1 MNYCLDCGA
10 ELEGRADKK
19 FCSDHCKSSY
29 HYERSKSKATSLF
42 KTIDAQLKKNRRLL
56 KLYNRAGK
64 ATVRKEVLIEK
75 GFNPR
80 YFTHYWKAGNGN
92 VYLFCRVPT
101 TMNMDTWKKLKTTEQ
116 SIYWCNGS
124 LI

>member
-1 MNYCLDCGA
+1 
-10 ELEGRADKK
+10 
-19 FCSDHCKSSY
+19 
-29 HYERSKSKATSLF
+29 LF

-56 KLYNRAGK
+56 KLFNKAGK

-80 YFTHYWKAGNGN
+80 FFTHYRAADRWKAGNGN
-92 VYLFCRVPT
+92 VYLFCRVPA

>member
-1 MNYCLDCGA
+1 MNHCLDCGA

-29 HYERSKSKATSLF
+29 HYERSKSRTASLF

-64 ATVRKEVLIEK
+64 ATVRKDVLIDK

-80 YFTHYWKAGNGN
+80 YFTHYRAADRWKAGNRN
-92 VYLFCRVPT
+92 VYLFCRVPA
-101 TMNMDTWKKLKTTEQ
+101 TMNTAL
-116 SIYWCNGS
+116 
-124 LI
+124 